1 MAININSY
9 EPVVKYWSI
18 PQHAD
23 CEGVS
28 FTSTPPQPLEAVFAR
43 LVPTYAAGCCRMTV
57 WKSQEISR
65 LSRKTL
71 KLFNFPF
78 FSLIG
83 S

>member
-9 EPVVKYWSI
+9 EPVVKYRSI

-28 FTSTPPQPLEAVFAR
+28 FTSTPPQPLDAVFAR
-43 LVPTYAAGCCRMTV
+43 LLRTYAAGCCRMTV
-57 WKSQEISR
+57 WKSQEIKR
-65 LSRKTL
+65 LSRKLL
-71 KLFNFPF
+71 KSFSFRF
-78 FSLIG
+78 SSLIG